1 MTSHYLS
8 LQEVPPATIF
18 GDRRAQPRCSI
29 RLPMEFTVVGK
40 GYVGQLGIGV
50 LLDISS
56 TGIAFRTSDE
66 VECGRF
72 VNVSI
77 PWLSGFT
84 DGITALKAYGRVV
97 RNNQEVTAIQVLRY
111 EFSRQESTC
120 SPLVLPSLARPPQSR
135 IEDPKASATARL
147 RAEGSSI
154 PERAILIRAT

>member
-72 VNVSI
+72 VNISI
-77 PWLSGFT
+77 PWLSGT
-84 DGITALKAYGRVV
+84 DSITTLKAYGRVV
-97 RNNQEVTAIQVLRY
+97 RHSEQTTAIQ
-111 EFSRQESTC
+111 
-120 SPLVLPSLARPPQSR
+120 
-135 IEDPKASATARL
+135 
-147 RAEGSSI
+147 
-154 PERAILIRAT
+154 